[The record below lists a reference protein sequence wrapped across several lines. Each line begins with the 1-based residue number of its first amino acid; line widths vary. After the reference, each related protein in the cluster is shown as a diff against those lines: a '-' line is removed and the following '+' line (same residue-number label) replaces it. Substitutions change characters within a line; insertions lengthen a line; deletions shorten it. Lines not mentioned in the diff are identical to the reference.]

1 MLWSSRVRMSLWA
14 AASRRRPLTPAVLHH
29 QLTALCSCLAGIV
42 ILMMDTKLDSAF
54 FTQTQQ
60 LLHPAVSL
68 NSFFLAGIVILMM
81 DTKLEPAVAK
91 VGGSTHDRLLGIDRF
106 LRMSW
111 LDKQVCM
118 PMWLRRYMMQGAP
131 DMLHPEFSYWLG

>member
-1 MLWSSRVRMSLWA
+1 MPWSRRVHLSLWA

-29 QLTALCSCLAGIV
+29 QLTALCSC
-42 ILMMDTKLDSAF
+42 
-54 FTQTQQ
+54 
-60 LLHPAVSL
+60 
-68 NSFFLAGIVILMM
+68 LAGIVILMM

-131 DMLHPEFSYWLG
+131 DMLHPEYSYWLG